1 MNKDSLLPSGFANT
15 VRIAPNEFIRS
26 ALFGVVKHATGRLA
40 LQSVEIASLS
50 NVKITYTGVA
60 LSQND
65 LDVFLSILYLAR
77 DNILGTIV
85 SFNASDILRALNLV
99 TKGDNVAFVDAS
111 VERIMAAV
119 ITVKQGSKRKYR
131 GHLIEK
137 SLSQNKENDC
147 AYVITL
153 NRDLINL
160 FDYDNYTLLSA
171 SIRSQLNG
179 QLSKWLYAFYESHK
193 QPHPMFVDTV
203 RSLCGSSTKDLWK
216 FRQQLRLALTELEAV
231 MTANNKP
238 FSWVIDASD
247 KVVLTV

>member
-171 SIRSQLNG
+171 DIRSQLNG
-179 QLSKWLYAFYESHK
+179 QLSKWLYAFYESHR

>member
-171 SIRSQLNG
+171 DIRSQLNG

>member
-77 DNILGTIV
+77 DNILGTVV
-85 SFNASDILRALNLV
+85 SFNASDVLRALSLV

-171 SIRSQLNG
+171 DIRSQLNG

>member
-99 TKGDNVAFVDAS
+99 TKGDNVAFVDS
-111 VERIMAAV
+111 SIERIMSAV
-119 ITVKQGSKRKYR
+119 ITVKSGSKRKYR

-137 SLSQNKENDC
+137 SLSQNKVNDC

-153 NRDLINL
+153 NRELINL
-160 FDYDNYTLLSA
+160 FEYDSYTLLSA

-193 QPHPMFVDTV
+193 QPHPMFVDTI
-203 RSLCGSSTKDLWK
+203 RSLCGSTTKDLWR
-216 FRQQLRLALTELEAV
+216 FRQQLRIALAELETV

-238 FSWVIDASD
+238 FSWLIDDTD

>member
-26 ALFGVVKHATGRLA
+26 ALFGLVQKSKDRLA

-50 NVKITYTGVA
+50 NIKITYTGFA
-60 LSQND
+60 LSQYD

-111 VERIMAAV
+111 VERIMSAV

-171 SIRSQLNG
+171 NIRSQLNG
-179 QLSKWLYAFYESHK
+179 QLSKWLYAFYESHR
-193 QPHPMFVDTV
+193 QPHPMFVDTI
-203 RSLCGSSTKDLWK
+203 RTLCGSTTKDLWR